1 MEWFILLVPAL
12 IAIVVATK
20 YPKETV
26 WWEFVLMFVVCLAA
40 LLGAK
45 FLILNGITTDY
56 ELKTTYIGRVEHRE
70 AYSESY
76 LATVTIGKTTTL
88 QRRTRH
94 HPPTWTVYGRD
105 GSQQSVDEGTYQFL
119 LRRWPGEPSK
129 NGHTFTHHWNGSD
142 DTAEYLTT
150 RRSYE
155 NRLQASYSVYN
166 LPDVSEGDISTYG
179 LQPYPSSNG
188 TTVPM
193 ILGGAGFDRA
203 TAEQQLHRLNA
214 RYGSTFNCQV
224 WIVIFR
230 NQSDRA
236 AELQEALWERG
247 NRHDYVL
254 CIGIDDQDRV
264 QWTRAFSWTPS
275 EAIVNYGREI
285 AAIGAPLDLPP
296 VIQKLEEAV
305 KGSWVARD
313 FDEFKA
319 IHVAVPIWGLV
330 IIALVTTLAGLGMM
344 TWAVQNEHHD
354 NP

>member
-1 MEWFILLVPAL
+1 
-12 IAIVVATK
+12 
-20 YPKETV
+20 
-26 WWEFVLMFVVCLAA
+26 
-40 LLGAK
+40 
-45 FLILNGITTDY
+45 
-56 ELKTTYIGRVEHRE
+56 
-70 AYSESY
+70 
-76 LATVTIGKTTTL
+76 
-88 QRRTRH
+88 
-94 HPPTWTVYGRD
+94 
-105 GSQQSVDEGTYQFL
+105 
-119 LRRWPGEPSK
+119 
-129 NGHTFTHHWNGSD
+129 
-142 DTAEYLTT
+142 
-150 RRSYE
+150 
-155 NRLQASYSVYN
+155 
-166 LPDVSEGDISTYG
+166 
-179 LQPYPSSNG
+179 
-188 TTVPM
+188 M

-214 RYGSTFNCQV
+214 RYGSTYNCQV